1 MTVSFWPN
9 EFDNSCRRCNG
20 GLVQKEDCYDSA
32 SYSKNDDG
40 HSARRFSPEP
50 AGQQARR
57 PGSSERRCRVGT
69 AVASRNIQ
77 RLRDRFGRGHT
88 EGLLIRITRWTTDEE
103 DDHLTATIIERPE
116 ERNALRNELQ
126 KQEETGFIRGNSV
139 DADWPSVRLRYAR
152 QYREEGTGKRR
163 IILGLDRPLGFV
175 ELWDASRTLDYTVT
189 VIVLDID
196 ENGQGAGVLAM
207 GTKVTYDPDFQR
219 ILMEYYS
226 TEPVRLTNVRKT
238 G

>member
-1 MTVSFWPN
+1 M
-9 EFDNSCRRCNG
+9 
-20 GLVQKEDCYDSA
+20 
-32 SYSKNDDG
+32 
-40 HSARRFSPEP
+40 
-50 AGQQARR
+50 
-57 PGSSERRCRVGT
+57 
-69 AVASRNIQ
+69 
-77 RLRDRFGRGHT
+77 
-88 EGLLIRITRWTTDEE
+88 
-103 DDHLTATIIERPE
+103 
-116 ERNALRNELQ
+116 
-126 KQEETGFIRGNSV
+126 
-139 DADWPSVRLRYAR
+139 
-152 QYREEGTGKRR
+152 
-163 IILGLDRPLGFV
+163 GLDRPLGFV

>member
-1 MTVSFWPN
+1 MTVHRTLRMMTAILLAGFLLSLPASKLAAQ
-9 EFDNSCRRCNG
+9 EAQSG
-20 GLVQKEDCYDSA
+20 GAEWVQPSLPETFNA
-32 SYSKNDDG
+32 FAIVMG
-40 HSARRFSPEP
+40 H
-50 AGQQARR
+50 
-57 PGSSERRCRVGT
+57 V
-69 AVASRNIQ
+69 
-77 RLRDRFGRGHT
+77 GRGHT

-152 QYREEGTGKRR
+152 QYREEGTGKRH